1 MNILINAVLFFRFQ
15 THTGGRNG
23 VAQKISIRGP
33 QPGLRAGELEVMLAQ
48 AFEERPHCL
57 DVSCWVGPEDY
68 HIVEVGCHLFQALYN
83 LVQNPDD
90 TPARSA
96 AALWHDEP
104 LTEARVSVK
113 RRERSGILVRGI
125 LMK

>member
-1 MNILINAVLFFRFQ
+1 MRTRF
-15 THTGGRNG
+15 
-23 VAQKISIRGP
+23 ISLDAPRRAKCRGSDKQHP
-33 QPGLRAGELEVMLAQ
+33 WPPGGLRGGELEVMLAQ
-48 AFEERPHCL
+48 ALEEHPHCL
-57 DVSCWVGPEDY
+57 DVNRRVGVADD